1 MKFFLSLVLYAV
13 CAIAAMVGIPYIL
26 PLAGPFLIA
35 FAAAAAMEP
44 AVSALHRR
52 GVSRALAA
60 GVITVLLLIVLGL
73 ILSLTASKVF
83 STMTAFAGKTP
94 ELLEML
100 SASLNALQE
109 KALLLIRS
117 APEGLIEELSI
128 AMEALTN
135 ELYAVPAWLSEK
147 LLAFLAG
154 LARRSPDLLLFTAT
168 SAIGIYFF
176 SASYRD
182 IMDFIQRQLPH
193 RVLHKARRAWASLRS
208 ACAGYLRV
216 QAILLGITFAELWL
230 LFLIL
235 KLKNTLLL
243 AGIIALVDALPVL
256 GAGTVLLPWALYCL
270 IMGNSA
276 QAIGLLTGY
285 AIITAV
291 RNLIQAKLVG
301 DQLGLH
307 PVVSLICIY
316 VGWKLA
322 GFAGM
327 IILPIAA
334 VVLQQ
339 LNDIG
344 VVRLWK

>member
-1 MKFFLSLVLYAV
+1 MKTFLTFVLYAA
-13 CAIAAMVGIPYIL
+13 CAIAAMVSIPYIL
-26 PLAGPFLIA
+26 PLIGPFLIA
-35 FAAAAAMEP
+35 FAVAAAMEP
-44 AVSALHRR
+44 VVSALHQR
-52 GVSRALAA
+52 GVSRGLAA
-60 GVITVLLLIVLGL
+60 GVVTVLLLTVLGL
-73 ILSLTASKVF
+73 ILSLTASNVF
-83 STMTAFAGKTP
+83 AAMAAFAGRTP

-100 SASLNALQE
+100 SSSLSSLQE
-109 KALLLIRS
+109 KSLLLIRS
-117 APEGLIEELSI
+117 APDGLVEELTI
-128 AMEALTN
+128 AMEAVTN
-135 ELYAVPAWLSEK
+135 ELYAIPAWLSEK
-147 LLAFLAG
+147 LLGFLAG

-176 SASYRD
+176 SAAYRD
-182 IMDFIQRQLPH
+182 IMDFVQRQLPH
-193 RVLHKARRAWASLRS
+193 RVLHKARHAWASLRG

-216 QAILLGITFAELWL
+216 QIILLVITLVELWL
-230 LFLIL
+230 LFLVL
-235 KLKNTLLL
+235 KLKNALLL
-243 AGIIALVDALPVL
+243 SVVIALVDALPVL

-270 IMGNSA
+270 IMGNTA

-291 RNLIQAKLVG
+291 RNIIQAKLVG

-322 GFAGM
+322 GLPGM

-344 VVRLWK
+344 VIRLWK